1 MEARGRPRHARPRL
15 TAPIAVGAAP
25 TRWQRTV
32 AWCRRSMPTREQ
44 MERNRMLRPIAHR
57 VLAPELWRFTRR
69 SVPRGVAL
77 GMVVGVLVPVAQTPV
92 AALAALPVRANV
104 PVAAV
109 TTFITNPFTT
119 PPIWVAAYWLGRW
132 MLRFDRHVPGRPVA
146 EAANAGWLQWLL
158 SEAGPATAAGLVTIA
173 LGLAVAGYALS
184 ALGWRLWIARKWR
197 HRHDEGIASNH
208 D

>member
-1 MEARGRPRHARPRL
+1 
-15 TAPIAVGAAP
+15 
-25 TRWQRTV
+25 
-32 AWCRRSMPTREQ
+32 MPTREQ
-44 MERNRMLRPIAHR
+44 MEGNRLLHPIAHR

-77 GMVVGVLVPVAQTPV
+77 GMIVGVLVPVAQTPV

-104 PVAAV
+104 PVAAA

-132 MLRFDRHVPGRPVA
+132 MLRFDHHVPGRPVA

-184 ALGWRLWIARKWR
+184 ALGWRIWVARKWR
-197 HRHDEGIASNH
+197 GRARKVSTVTMIDEACR
-208 D
+208 